1 MINLEDAEYVAIL
14 FGIYV
19 KLGGEPDDYMPG
31 DITDDGKVNIDDVTA
46 LQRYL
51 AEFAGIDKTRVEKC
65 GDVNRDGKINID
77 DVTFMQRFLA
87 EFSGVKI
94 G

>member
-1 MINLEDAEYVAIL
+1 MSIEDA
-14 FGIYV
+14 
-19 KLGGEPDDYMPG
+19 
-31 DITDDGKVNIDDVTA
+31 TA

-51 AEFAGIDKTRVEKC
+51 AEFDGIDKTRVEKC
-65 GDVNRDGKINID
+65 GDVNRDGKINIE

-87 EFSGVKI
+87 EFAGVQI